1 MFGQYLTFQS
11 IFPSSIS
18 LLLGTRAV
26 SSPKK
31 SEKKLEEMK
40 TFAKVTQMA
49 SRTRNQ
55 VWFLAHPT
63 DVKWLAE
70 ELQLVTPVRPG
81 ARGPQ

>member
-40 TFAKVTQMA
+40 TLAKVTQRKGWSWDLRRA
-49 SRTRNQ
+49 
-55 VWFLAHPT
+55 LAARL
-63 DVKWLAE
+63 V
-70 ELQLVTPVRPG
+70 LVTLP
-81 ARGPQ
+81 